1 MKLKAEMAAWSSVV
15 GGGVLLIA
23 EDGRM
28 AGQIAFLCHDDALR
42 DKATQK
48 ELARLCCDAIN
59 GTRAPLS
66 PAVLAELPEV
76 RELIERADEAV
87 EALDYSATEIDNLEN
102 VLSDYRGNGSTARI
116 AAERLRAIAAAIREG
131 RNG

>member
-1 MKLKAEMAAWSSVV
+1 MKLKAEMGAWSSVV

-42 DKATQK
+42 DKATQ
-48 ELARLCCDAIN
+48 EQLARLCCDAIN

-76 RELIERADEAV
+76 RALV
-87 EALDYSATEIDNLEN
+87 EAETERCAKIA
-102 VLSDYRGNGSTARI
+102 RGMNNGETAK
-116 AAERLRAIAAAIREG
+116 AIAAAIREG
-131 RNG
+131 RA